1 MFSSVSPVILIALC
15 GSILSLVLIIW
26 LLVRKNNKKADDE
39 SSLAS
44 LFEQQPEAWV
54 ILDGIELKAIKANQK
69 AMNLFGVYR
78 EQFLAQLQFAKLFE
92 EDLGDDEVQLLL
104 NAVDNNTF
112 QNKLLDCR
120 AINGRLFKASVSISR
135 VHQGNLFCRFAEP
148 LVQAVPLV
156 TIPSLNELS
165 PETEVPPFTH
175 SIHPE
180 DATPPLAPAAAA
192 SEEIPVMKQE
202 QAPAPGAIMAA
213 AADAI
218 AVVGFDQKM
227 IEVNA
232 SFAALTGY
240 EPEELRML
248 GLDHIIHPGD
258 ALLHEN
264 WFAELSDGKYRVS
277 RTERKILKKDGKPAQ
292 LELLGASLPSR
303 QSVIITAVD
312 NSKIR
317 ETQLQ
322 LMRNRENLLALVEN
336 TGESIFSIDALSR
349 ITVMN
354 QQYREMFRARF
365 GITLEEGMNFEDQL
379 APEDRKVWKERFR
392 KVLQGQTESYREEIT
407 GIDGKRR
414 TFEVVLYP
422 VRDEEGLITGVTY
435 AGRDISGRIEQE
447 EELREAKDKA
457 EQATRAK
464 SEFLAVMSHEIRTPL
479 NGLIGISELL
489 NSTSLDQQQKEYL
502 DIIRLS
508 GEALLQVISDILDFS
523 KLEANK
529 MQLEYVPFHLAD
541 AVTETLTILSGRA
554 KEKGLT
560 LNSVMD
566 TEVPAMVIGDKARLR
581 QILMNLVGNAIKFTD
596 KGGVE
601 VSVRLIKSQLAEMEL
616 EFGVR
621 DTGVGIDPDQAEKL
635 FTAFTQADPSTYR
648 KYGGTGLGLTICKT
662 LVGLMGGKIW
672 VESKVGEGSTFFFT
686 MLVMK
691 TGVEEQSPV
700 AGAVAREKREPATT
714 GTSSTHKLSEE
725 FPAKILLAEDNDI
738 NRLLAGK
745 LFERLGYSIHAVA
758 NGKEAY
764 DLLKLEAFDIVF
776 MDVQMPEWDGLEATR
791 AIRAENL
798 PAGQPVIIS
807 MTAFAGQDDREACRE
822 AGMDDYISKP
832 ITLDDIENML
842 KKWAGKDHP
851 EMKNNNQT
859 AYTKGIPDT
868 LLDQTSIQRLMDIG
882 KQTDPGF
889 LQQVLDMFMKQAPA
903 DIEEIR
909 KSLEAGDFTALWKVA
924 HKLKGTSLNI
934 GALRL
939 SAICKE
945 LEKKG
950 RNLET
955 AGLYGLVMQL
965 ETDYRSTIAELKNLF
980 QYN

>member
-1 MFSSVSPVILIALC
+1 MFSSISPVVLVALS
-15 GSILSLVLIIW
+15 GSVLSLVLIIW
-26 LLVRKNNKKADDE
+26 LLVRKTKKRVDDE
-39 SSLAS
+39 SSLVS

-54 ILDGIELKAIKANQK
+54 ILDGIQLKAIKANQK

-78 EQFLAQLQFAKLFE
+78 EQFLSKLQFAKFFE

-112 QNKLLDCR
+112 QNKLLTCR
-120 AINGRLFKASVSISR
+120 AINGRVFKTSVSISR

-148 LVQAVPLV
+148 LEQAVPV
-156 TIPSLNELS
+156 VSFPPSGNAELQAAS
-165 PETEVPPFTH
+165 QPVITPLEEEKPLESTPESRPETQ
-175 SIHPE
+175 
-180 DATPPLAPAAAA
+180 
-192 SEEIPVMKQE
+192 EIPVMKQE

-218 AVVGFDQKM
+218 AVVGFDQKL

-232 SFAALTGY
+232 AFSALTGY
-240 EPEELRML
+240 ETEELKTL
-248 GLDHIIHPGD
+248 GFDHIIHPGE

-264 WFAELSDGKYRVS
+264 WFSELSDGKYRVS
-277 RTERKILKKDGKPAQ
+277 RTERKIIKKDGKPAQ

-312 NSKIR
+312 NSKLR

-336 TGESIFSIDALSR
+336 TGESIFSVDALNR

-354 QQYREMFRARF
+354 QQYREFFRARY
-365 GITLEEGMNFEDQL
+365 GVTLEEGMNFEEQL
-379 APEDRKVWKERFR
+379 GPEERRVWKDRFR
-392 KVLQGQTESYREEIT
+392 KVLQGQTESYRDEIT
-407 GIDGKRR
+407 GIDGARR
-414 TFEVVLYP
+414 VFEVVLYP
-422 VRDEEGLITGVTY
+422 VRDEDGLITGITY
-435 AGRDISGRIEQE
+435 AGRDITTRIEQE
-447 EELREAKDKA
+447 DELREAKEKA

-489 NSTSLDQQQKEYL
+489 NSTSLDNQQKEYL

-541 AVTETLTILSGRA
+541 AVSETLTILSGRA
-554 KEKGLT
+554 IEKGLELT
-560 LNSVMD
+560 SAIAPD
-566 TEVPAMVIGDKARLR
+566 VPSTVIGDKARLR
-581 QILMNLVGNAIKFTD
+581 QILMNLVGNAIKFTER
-596 KGGVE
+596 GGVE
-601 VSVRLIKSQLAEMEL
+601 VSVQLRRSQLAEIEL
-616 EFGVR
+616 EFGVK

-672 VESKVGEGSTFFFT
+672 VESKVGEGSTFYFT
-686 MLVMK
+686 MLVMETK
-691 TGVEEQSPV
+691 EDPSANSTARKEEKKPV
-700 AGAVAREKREPATT
+700 STT
-714 GTSSTHKLSEE
+714 NSNISAKLSEE

-745 LFERLGYSIHAVA
+745 LFERLGYQIHAVA
-758 NGKEAY
+758 NGKEAF
-764 DLLKLEAFDIVF
+764 DLLKLESFDIVF

-791 AIRAENL
+791 NIRKENL
-798 PAGQPVIIS
+798 ASGQPVIIS
-807 MTAFAGQDDREACRE
+807 MTAFAGQDDKEACRE

-832 ITLDDIENML
+832 ITLDDIENVL
-842 KKWAGKDHP
+842 RKWVGKHSP
-851 EMKNNNQT
+851 GMKNTTQVSG
-859 AYTKGIPDT
+859 AKGIPDA
-868 LLDQTSIQRLMDIG
+868 LVDQSSIQRLMDIG

-903 DIEEIR
+903 DIDEI
-909 KSLEAGDFTALWKVA
+909 KKALDAGDFTTLWKMA

-939 SAICKE
+939 SAVCREI
-945 LEKKG
+945 EKKG

-955 AGLYGLVMQL
+955 NGLLGLVMQL
-965 ETDYRSTIAELKNLF
+965 ETDYKSTITELKNLF